1 MTSSS
6 ETSRLSGRPAWAF
19 DRRIF
24 LNGMRD
30 GVPIA
35 LGYFAVSFSLGIAA
49 RNAGLTPLQGFFASL
64 LNNASAGE
72 YAAFT
77 LIAANATLFQVALIT
92 LIANARYLL
101 MSCALAQRFAP
112 GTPFF
117 HRLIIAYDV
126 TDELFGITISRP
138 GCLNPFYTYGA
149 ILLAAPA
156 WAFGT
161 AFGIMAGNAL
171 PLRAVSALS
180 VALYGM
186 FLAIIIPPARKNK
199 VVAVLIVISFALS
212 FFGSYVPGISALSD
226 GTRTILLTVLIS
238 AAAAIF
244 FPFKN
249 TQEESEHVS
258 KCALYRRHGA
268 GFLYDPRP
276 SADAD
281 PQTDPQHIYPVV
293 SLLCALCY
301 ARCDDLSSHP
311 ARNAVADFRRS
322 CPDRRN
328 HRRMAR
334 RRIISG
340 IRDLLRTGFP
350 DRAVYLKKLISQLKF
365 LALSSVTN
373 LLCCSYDTDQSEIPH
388 NFSSGRRVIVNG
400 RF

>member
-1 MTSSS
+1 MTSSF

-161 AFGIMAGNAL
+161 AFGI

-238 AAAAIF
+238 AAAAIL
-244 FPFKN
+244 FPVKN
-249 TQEESEHVS
+249 TQEESEHES
-258 KCALYRRHGA
+258 
-268 GFLYDPRP
+268 
-276 SADAD
+276 
-281 PQTDPQHIYPVV
+281 
-293 SLLCALCY
+293 
-301 ARCDDLSSHP
+301 
-311 ARNAVADFRRS
+311 
-322 CPDRRN
+322 
-328 HRRMAR
+328 
-334 RRIISG
+334 
-340 IRDLLRTGFP
+340 
-350 DRAVYLKKLISQLKF
+350 
-365 LALSSVTN
+365 
-373 LLCCSYDTDQSEIPH
+373 
-388 NFSSGRRVIVNG
+388 
-400 RF
+400 